1 MVFESITKVSGRR
14 SAAST
19 GYDKHC
25 SRSSLASGARR
36 VRKPM
41 GHATEDVV
49 TASLVYQ
56 AAVAEGAGT
65 SFAMENLP

>member
-56 AAVAEGAGT
+56 AVAEGAGT
-65 SFAMENLP
+65 PFAMENLP